1 MTIPRNAFAFRCQSY
16 RFHHL
21 QSCAC
26 IIRSFYDVPCNVTR
40 EIWPSLSLLQ
50 HFLKA
55 MGSGRRSQC
64 PQRIEKSSSH
74 FVAFVHHLTD
84 VFNRLLERRFTGPVA
99 ESEQSHSLA
108 YPLGISLGSQQNR
121 RIYETHFTKSHNQQP
136 LTAEDLFRKYI
147 YIIRYHTSIIHI
159 STICFSKMGKPPEAP
174 KNHPS
179 IHWFRGHLNPGL
191 PASRESTAA
200 GIVWTKFLG
209 ANCPGSLSTGWEV
222 GRRFTGKRPREICIK
237 LKEDN
242 GTENLEENG

>member
-21 QSCAC
+21 QSCAY

-147 YIIRYHTSIIHI
+147 YIYIIRYHTSIIHI

-179 IHWFRGHLNPGL
+179 IH
-191 PASRESTAA
+191 
-200 GIVWTKFLG
+200 
-209 ANCPGSLSTGWEV
+209 
-222 GRRFTGKRPREICIK
+222 
-237 LKEDN
+237 
-242 GTENLEENG
+242 

>member
-147 YIIRYHTSIIHI
+147 YHPLSYI
-159 STICFSKMGKPPEAP
+159 
-174 KNHPS
+174 NHPYINHMFFKNGETPWSSKKSS
-179 IHWFRGHLNPGL
+179 IHPLISRASQPRTSGLAGVNCSWNRLNEIPWGKL
-191 PASRESTAA
+191 PR
-200 GIVWTKFLG
+200 KPQHRLG
-209 ANCPGSLSTGWEV
+209 SGEEIHWETSE
-222 GRRFTGKRPREICIK
+222 RDLHQT
-237 LKEDN
+237 
-242 GTENLEENG
+242 